1 MSAIP
6 FPFDDDEGVIDG
18 PDGPVVNL
26 GLDPKTDRELIALS
40 RLHDILSETSAM
52 RAQAADP
59 ALDDVCRAEA
69 RGWIKAAHAIFSVVD
84 DLPDG
89 AL

>member
-18 PDGPVVNL
+18 PDGPVINL

-52 RAQAADP
+52 RA
-59 ALDDVCRAEA
+59 
-69 RGWIKAAHAIFSVVD
+69 
-84 DLPDG
+84 
-89 AL
+89 